1 MAKRFTRRRVLT
13 ALGGG
18 LVATVAARWSLPHL
32 LSANPIRSIE
42 ELSPEAKALVQRAFE
57 GVDRSRMWDCH
68 VHVVGMGA
76 GGTGCWVN
84 PNMQSHLH
92 PIQRLQF
99 DLYLSASGVSDWE
112 TADQVFFER
121 LLALHR
127 AANPTGKLMVLA
139 FDQAIDERGN
149 EVPELTNFYTPNS
162 YVMQLAREHADIVP
176 VASVHP
182 YRRDAADRLAEAAE
196 AGAVA
201 VKWLPNA
208 MGIDP
213 ASLLCDAFYAK
224 LAELGIPLISH
235 AGIEK
240 AVHAEENQKLG
251 NPLRLRRA
259 LDAGVK
265 VVVAHCA
272 GLGESMD
279 LDAGPDGPMVSN
291 FELFMRLMREEQYA
305 DTLFGEI
312 SAMSLVNRCGDPLK
326 EILGTP
332 ALHERLVNGSD
343 YPVIAI
349 DPTINLRLLNSNG
362 YLDPEVRAPLAE
374 IFDAN
379 PLLFDFVLK
388 RTLRVELSENES
400 SRFAPSVFE
409 SARLFG

>member
-18 LVATVAARWSLPHL
+18 LVATVAVRWSLPHL

-42 ELSPEAKALVQRAFE
+42 ELSPEAKALVKRAFE
-57 GVDRSRMWDCH
+57 GVDRSRVWDCH

-76 GGTGCWVN
+76 GDTGCWVN

-99 DLYLSASGVSDWE
+99 DLYLSASGVSDWK
-112 TADQVFFER
+112 TADQVYFKR

-127 AANPTGKLMVLA
+127 AANPEGKLMILA
-139 FDQAIDERGN
+139 FDQVVDERGN
-149 EVPELTNFYTPNS
+149 EVPELSNFYTPNS
-162 YVMQLAREHADIVP
+162 YVTQLAREHEEVVP
-176 VASVHP
+176 VASIHP
-182 YRRDAADRLAEAAE
+182 YRRDAAERLVEAVE

-208 MGIDP
+208 MGINP
-213 ASLLCDAFYAK
+213 ASQLCDDFYSK

-259 LDAGVK
+259 LDAGVT

-272 GLGESMD
+272 GLGESVD
-279 LDAGPDGPMVSN
+279 LDAGAAGPMVSN
-291 FELFMRLMREEQYA
+291 FELFMRLMREGKYA
-305 DTLFGEI
+305 DNLFGEI
-312 SAMSLVNRCGDPLK
+312 SAMTLANRCGDPLK
-326 EILGTP
+326 EILSSP
-332 ALHERLVNGSD
+332 ELHKRLVNGSD

-349 DPTINLRLLNSNG
+349 DPTINTRLLVSNG
-362 YLDPEVRAPLAE
+362 YLDSEDRAPLVE
-374 IFDAN
+374 VFDAN

-388 RTLRVELSENES
+388 RTLRVKLSESKS